1 MDHEDN
7 QDIDQI
13 SRADL
18 LVILESSQKW
28 NLYQYSEMLT
38 DVRVKRLVF
47 VDNYRVILLTK
58 KKQVNSIVCL
68 VIYIERTL
76 MEFSWPRI
84 GIQKQTLLK
93 ICLNF
98 EIFPRWFQ

>member
-58 KKQVNSIVCL
+58 KNKSIQLFV
-68 VIYIERTL
+68 
-76 MEFSWPRI
+76 
-84 GIQKQTLLK
+84 
-93 ICLNF
+93 
-98 EIFPRWFQ
+98 